1 MKVKLDSSN
10 YVTKA
15 DLEKSTGVHTS
26 KFSKKVDL
34 ADLKSDVDKL
44 DTPKLKKC
52 SKWFKQFKK

>member
-15 DLEKSTGVHTS
+15 DLEKSTGVDTS

-44 DTPKLKKC
+44 DTTKIKKC